1 MENYDKTKFTQFELN
16 IIELF
21 ERLQSATVTAEE
33 NGIYYTDDGY
43 ENGYTKGALLEHCIH
58 GINHWYSETDT
69 EDMLNNDFILES
81 NLDYLQ
87 LLMTLPSD
95 TTILAVG
102 NGSVA
107 APSTTT
113 AYLHESADGYKL
125 LAVHDYENEE
135 VTRQMIADLESLF
148 PSRYYEKPFTDC
160 FNTGGWI
167 FCTIYQLSG
176 ENSDLYYALDN
187 DSDNYMFLY
196 SHSGDLADGFN
207 DEFAFY
213 HRIKAIDITSREAT
227 TEEIDIFYAMKAE
240 EAKTTRFLRG

>member
-1 MENYDKTKFTQFELN
+1 MENYDTTKFTQFELN

-43 ENGYTKGALLEHCIH
+43 ENGYTKSALLEHCIH

-87 LLMTLPSD
+87 LLCTLPSD

-102 NGSVA
+102 NGYVS

-125 LAVHDYENEE
+125 LAVYDYENEE
-135 VTRQMIADLESLF
+135 TTEQMKADLENLF
-148 PSRYYEKPFTDC
+148 PTAPIIEKSYTEC
-160 FNTGGWI
+160 FYTGGGVW
-167 FCTIYQLSG
+167 CTVYQLSG
-176 ENSDLYYALDN
+176 ELSDYYYSFSNGTEAF
-187 DSDNYMFLY
+187 MCLY
-196 SHSGDLADGFN
+196 SHKADKQCN
-207 DEFAFY
+207 DDEYAFY
-213 HRIKAIDITSREAT
+213 GVVKYIDMSNAT
-227 TEEIDIFYAMKAE
+227 IAEKEIYNQMKAE
-240 EAKTTRFLRG
+240 EAETLKKYDVL